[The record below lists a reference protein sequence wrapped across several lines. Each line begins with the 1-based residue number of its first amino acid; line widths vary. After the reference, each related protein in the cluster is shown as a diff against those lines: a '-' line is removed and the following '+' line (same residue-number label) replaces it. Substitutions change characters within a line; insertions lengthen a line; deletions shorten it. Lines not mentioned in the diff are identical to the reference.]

1 MLVFFYRNE
10 GRKLR
15 HIITWLL
22 KSWAATKIKRINYV
36 QSYTLQGTAVHKMEE
51 KMVIVEFVPEN
62 QNKVEALL
70 KKSEIKEYNI
80 IKY

>member
-36 QSYTLQGTAVHKMEE
+36 QSYTLQGTAVQKMEE